1 MSVLVTTE
9 ESLVQKLVDSRSDG
23 VKHCLIQF
31 SAPWCQRCPA
41 FTKAIEGR
49 LDKYKFAWLLAE
61 LPEAEELK
69 ETYAIA
75 KLPAIVVL
83 STFSTSSDADNLVD
97 FAKSLAVHQAASE
110 STLEESLSQHWER
123 CPLAFDEDF

>member
-1 MSVLVTTE
+1 MSVLVDTE
-9 ESLVQKLVDSRSDG
+9 NSLAQKLAESRSDG

-49 LDKYKFAWLLAE
+49 IAKYKFAWLLAE

-83 STFSTSSDADNLVD
+83 STSSEADDLVNL
-97 FAKSLAVHQAASE
+97 AKPLAVHQAASE
-110 STLEESLSQHWER
+110 STLEESLSQHCER